1 MYDSRKD
8 PSRPLATNTGLVAVS
23 KSPFSGS
30 SVSRAAGPGFPRAPA
45 PLPSHLEGARRRAER
60 RRWREGRAESSRLR
74 SPGPGRPVPRGRRRR
89 RRRRPCCCALGT
101 SPRFASPRPARG
113 QSRPGSP
120 PPAGGAAPRR
130 RRPLRWSRARRRAGR
145 PWCTA
150 TAPGGRGRSAPWW
163 RSAESGWRCRRSARS
178 PKRPAVVLLAG
189 VLGTL
194 NVFIPLIPD
203 GTRLLGSRNWW
214 PEEFLSI

>member
-8 PSRPLATNTGLVAVS
+8 PSRPLATNAGLVAVS

-130 RRPLRWSRARRRAGR
+130 RRPLRWSRSR
-145 PWCTA
+145 
-150 TAPGGRGRSAPWW
+150 RGRSGRGGDAQPEGSAAAARAAAATAAVEAP
-163 RSAESGWRCRRSARS
+163 A
-178 PKRPAVVLLAG
+178 
-189 VLGTL
+189 
-194 NVFIPLIPD
+194 
-203 GTRLLGSRNWW
+203 SRGRGAA
-214 PEEFLSI
+214 L